1 MARKNIYRLL
11 ATYLLIILQGV
22 SFASSNIFELNATT
36 IEGDGIPL
44 KQFQGKVIL
53 VVNTASRCGFTPQ
66 YKSLEQVFNKYK
78 EKGFVVLAFPSN
90 DFRQELSSNEEIKDF
105 CEAYQLSFPIFAEG
119 KVKGF
124 GKQDLFKYLTEDLDG
139 KSKGEIRWNFE
150 KFLVSRD
157 GKLFQRFRSSLDP
170 NHKQITQAIESLL

>member
-66 YKSLEQVFNKYK
+66 YKSLEQLFNKYK

-124 GKQDLFKYLTEDLDG
+124 GKQDLFKYLTEESDG